1 MKDAKDT
8 NVNEVKAKDIK
19 KDTKNKTKDI
29 KDMTVDELQAEL
41 LILRKEQFTL
51 RMKKAIGTL
60 DKKHLVT
67 IVRKNVARVKTMM
80 TQKAGIS
87 HV

>member
-51 RMKKAIGTL
+51 RMKKANGTL

>member
-8 NVNEVKAKDIK
+8 K
-19 KDTKNKTKDI
+19 KKIKDI

-51 RMKKAIGTL
+51 RMKKANGTL

-80 TQKAGIS
+80 TQKAGNG